1 MSITDSNEGWRTIE
15 LRAKLHEAGQVHCE
29 PVPAPTTA
37 QQLVWSQDG
46 LARAKASIHRKN
58 AAISTAIMLL
68 SIGEHGR
75 AQEVLN
81 RALVDL

>member
-1 MSITDSNEGWRTIE
+1 MTLQRESDWQRLE
-15 LRAKLHEAGQVHCE
+15 LKAQLAEAGAVHCE

-37 QQLVWSQDG
+37 QQLVWAQDG

-58 AAISTAIMLL
+58 TAMSTAIMWI

-81 RALVDL
+81 RGLVDL